1 MTHTIQNIGRVLNP
15 KEKKQFYTLLLGD
28 VLVNVLDILF
38 LAGLLWV
45 IQYYIQPAQTYRPAF
60 LPPWLANRDSVL
72 LIALFVLLFGVKN
85 FLGYWISKRQ
95 ARFVN
100 GVAIRISYNN
110 LLEYQRSSFDSFVNT
125 DSSVHIRNICFRP
138 FDFCQY
144 MLSGLQQI
152 ITQLSLM
159 AMTVLAILLFNAKL
173 FLLLLLVLLPPVSVV
188 FWFVKKKLT
197 AYKKDIQ
204 QSNEHSFRYVLDAL
218 KGYVEGNIYH
228 RNDFFLQRFIRT
240 RRTFST
246 HLFNSLALQNLP
258 ARIIEVFAVLGL
270 FVLVL
275 IAKYSGNNSGM
286 LITIGA
292 FMAAAYKIIPGM
304 VKVIN
309 LFGQMRA
316 YEFAAAEPSIT
327 SSSTNKTVPA
337 GAPGPIGSI
346 GMRHVYFKYGD
357 RHLLHDFSTEIQP
370 GDFLGISGESGRG
383 KTTLFNLLLGFL
395 PVEKGAILFN
405 GIATA
410 PEDIQKYWP
419 QIAYVRQQG
428 FFIHDTVLRNI
439 TLEETAPDQQRLTEA
454 LQATGLDEVL
464 KLFPEGLEKMI
475 TENGKNIS
483 GGQQQRIAIAR
494 AIYKN
499 APLILLDEPFNEL
512 DEEAAQK
519 MLAWFKQ
526 AAQNG
531 KTVLMITHD
540 KKSLGY
546 CNKIISLD
554 A

>member
-1 MTHTIQNIGRVLNP
+1 M
-15 KEKKQFYTLLLGD
+15 
-28 VLVNVLDILF
+28 
-38 LAGLLWV
+38 
-45 IQYYIQPAQTYRPAF
+45 
-60 LPPWLANRDSVL
+60 
-72 LIALFVLLFGVKN
+72 
-85 FLGYWISKRQ
+85 
-95 ARFVN
+95 
-100 GVAIRISYNN
+100 
-110 LLEYQRSSFDSFVNT
+110 
-125 DSSVHIRNICFRP
+125 
-138 FDFCQY
+138 
-144 MLSGLQQI
+144 
-152 ITQLSLM
+152 
-159 AMTVLAILLFNAKL
+159 
-173 FLLLLLVLLPPVSVV
+173 
-188 FWFVKKKLT
+188 
-197 AYKKDIQ
+197 
-204 QSNEHSFRYVLDAL
+204 
-218 KGYVEGNIYH
+218 
-228 RNDFFLQRFIRT
+228 
-240 RRTFST
+240 
-246 HLFNSLALQNLP
+246 
-258 ARIIEVFAVLGL
+258 
-270 FVLVL
+270 
-275 IAKYSGNNSGM
+275 
-286 LITIGA
+286 
-292 FMAAAYKIIPGM
+292 
-304 VKVIN
+304 
-309 LFGQMRA
+309 
-316 YEFAAAEPSIT
+316 
-327 SSSTNKTVPA
+327 
-337 GAPGPIGSI
+337 PGPIGSI
-346 GMRHVYFKYGD
+346 GMSHVYFKYGD

-499 APLILLDEPFNEL
+499 APFILLDEPFNEL

>member
-1 MTHTIQNIGRVLNP
+1 M
-15 KEKKQFYTLLLGD
+15 
-28 VLVNVLDILF
+28 
-38 LAGLLWV
+38 
-45 IQYYIQPAQTYRPAF
+45 
-60 LPPWLANRDSVL
+60 
-72 LIALFVLLFGVKN
+72 
-85 FLGYWISKRQ
+85 
-95 ARFVN
+95 
-100 GVAIRISYNN
+100 
-110 LLEYQRSSFDSFVNT
+110 
-125 DSSVHIRNICFRP
+125 
-138 FDFCQY
+138 
-144 MLSGLQQI
+144 
-152 ITQLSLM
+152 
-159 AMTVLAILLFNAKL
+159 
-173 FLLLLLVLLPPVSVV
+173 
-188 FWFVKKKLT
+188 
-197 AYKKDIQ
+197 
-204 QSNEHSFRYVLDAL
+204 
-218 KGYVEGNIYH
+218 
-228 RNDFFLQRFIRT
+228 
-240 RRTFST
+240 
-246 HLFNSLALQNLP
+246 
-258 ARIIEVFAVLGL
+258 
-270 FVLVL
+270 
-275 IAKYSGNNSGM
+275 
-286 LITIGA
+286 
-292 FMAAAYKIIPGM
+292 
-304 VKVIN
+304 
-309 LFGQMRA
+309 
-316 YEFAAAEPSIT
+316 
-327 SSSTNKTVPA
+327 
-337 GAPGPIGSI
+337 PGPIGSI
-346 GMRHVYFKYGD
+346 GMSRVYFKYGD

-464 KLFPEGLEKMI
+464 KLFPEGLDKMI

-499 APLILLDEPFNEL
+499 APFILLDEPFNEL